1 MECDPT
7 RWDYSI
13 YLGSGIINSVCL
25 FWSVSLQIYNI
36 APLISFVKWFCDMEG
51 ALILSI
57 SGSLDSI
64 NMSIFDTPIV
74 LCNCLPSSSHCEILK
89 LWHEFFSKCVWM
101 DEKARIS
108 LSNLKIP
115 WDRRVFRLTGSSK
128 YSKWLC
134 QLRIIS
140 CWEQYRRICCTR
152 EGVN

>member
-1 MECDPT
+1 M
-7 RWDYSI
+7 
-13 YLGSGIINSVCL
+13 NSVCL
-25 FWSVSLQIYNI
+25 FRSVSLQICNI
-36 APLISFVKWFCDMEG
+36 APLISFAKWFCDMEG

-64 NMSIFDTPIV
+64 NMSIFWHSYSFMQQ
-74 LCNCLPSSSHCEILK
+74 PSLFIP
-89 LWHEFFSKCVWM
+89 LWDIKTLAWVFSKCVWM

-140 CWEQYRRICCTR
+140 CCMSTVWKNMLYTWRCKLEAGWLLQW
-152 EGVN
+152 

>member
-7 RWDYSI
+7 RWDFSI

-25 FWSVSLQIYNI
+25 FWSVSLQICNI
-36 APLISFVKWFCDMEG
+36 AQKIILWHGRSSHSFYIWQCWLYKYVHFWHSYGFMQ
-51 ALILSI
+51 
-57 SGSLDSI
+57 
-64 NMSIFDTPIV
+64 
-74 LCNCLPSSSHCEILK
+74 LPSLFIP
-89 LWHEFFSKCVWM
+89 LWDIKTLAWVFSKCVWM

-140 CWEQYRRICCTR
+140 CWLRT
-152 EGVN
+152 V